1 LKPTILGSKSLDYV
15 VEKLSQYNLCLEGDV
30 ICTCDNCGVK
40 IVDKENSVESLC
52 NNCRSKIERLSK
64 IKDITVKLSGP
75 EYATFTK
82 VGSGFV
88 LYADIKN
95 ETTELQKIKLDDFY
109 IVVSERQ
116 QSPDSYFTGYIF
128 DEEHLLPFT
137 SKCCAKIWPLKNDLQ
152 KIKKDDYA
160 IISLLNNR
168 KRHMFKF
175 IYNGNT
181 WVIDDYYVV

>member
-1 LKPTILGSKSLDYV
+1 MAT
-15 VEKLSQYNLCLEGDV
+15 
-30 ICTCDNCGVK
+30 
-40 IVDKENSVESLC
+40 ES
-52 NNCRSKIERLSK
+52 
-64 IKDITVKLSGP
+64 
-75 EYATFTK
+75 TF
-82 VGSGFV
+82 
-88 LYADIKN
+88 ADIVATNYN
-95 ETTELQKIKLDDFY
+95 EIARNFKTGLK
-109 IVVSERQ
+109 SH
-116 QSPDSYFTGYIF
+116 GYIF